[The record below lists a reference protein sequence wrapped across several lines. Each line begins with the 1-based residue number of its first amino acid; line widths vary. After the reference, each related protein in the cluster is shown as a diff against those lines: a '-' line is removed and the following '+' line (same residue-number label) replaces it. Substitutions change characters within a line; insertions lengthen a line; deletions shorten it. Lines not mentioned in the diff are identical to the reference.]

1 MTYTLDKSEK
11 EYSLNLRT
19 NVQGHMG
26 GFNDFDWYPW
36 MNSSSTPG
44 SELFITSAK
53 DLPIQLWNSKDGKL
67 ICSWTA
73 KDHLDQVANCL
84 SVSFSANGQ
93 RIISGGLNKLWLFD
107 SSRPGNSCL
116 NEFSTTPKKRS
127 KNGQSGLISCLN
139 FRFDDTEVF
148 AAGSFK
154 SSIGIYDCREGLSS
168 CGLVS
173 CAHRNGVSQIKF
185 LNDGWSFISS
195 GRRDNHLKKW
205 DLRMLS
211 DNSLSKISPV
221 CEFIKHESSCTN
233 QRIYFD
239 IISSELFSGSANKLE
254 KFNVLTGDI
263 SDTTL
268 CFGDIVSSVTC
279 NSKFVDLFA
288 ISTGSRNFDRFDSDS
303 DSNENNARRNCENK
317 ILLVK
322 NKIHD

>member
-1 MTYTLDKSEK
+1 MS
-11 EYSLNLRT
+11 
-19 NVQGHMG
+19 

-36 MNSSSTPG
+36 MNSSTPG

-53 DLPIQLWNSKDGKL
+53 DLPIQLWNSKDGNM

-127 KNGQSGLISCLN
+127 KKGQNGLISCLN

-154 SSIGIYDCREGLSS
+154 SSVGIYDCREGLSS

-173 CAHRNGVSQIKF
+173 CAHRNGVSQVKF
-185 LNDGWSFISS
+185 LTDGWSFISS
-195 GRRDNHLKKW
+195 GRRDNHIKKW

-211 DNSLSKISPV
+211 DSSLTMSPV
-221 CEFIKHESSCTN
+221 FEFVKNGISCTN

-239 IISSELFSGSANKLE
+239 IISSELFTGSANKLE
-254 KFNVLTGDI
+254 KFNISMGDI
-263 SDTTL
+263 SDTL

-279 NSKFVDLFA
+279 NSKYVDLFA
-288 ISTGSRNFDRFDSDS
+288 ISTGSRNFDQFDSDS
-303 DSNENNARRNCENK
+303 ESRNSNAIKNNVSRNCENK
-317 ILLVK
+317 ILLLKHK
-322 NKIHD
+322 NKNT